1 MAPELRGK
9 EGGRRVC
16 HGCSAVTGAPLAEW
30 GLPAAPTRAPLEALR
45 AGEVDQVELA
55 AADLAVAAALISSVT
70 GRPAPKRT
78 VFFGE
83 VALSAELR
91 QVAQSDARLKEAAKL
106 GFENAVM
113 PRSRK
118 ASAKHAEINLSQPQ
132 TMSDLI
138 DIMGGMN

>member
-1 MAPELRGK
+1 MLTAMWRLDAGCRCRGVIFLNVA
-9 EGGRRVC
+9 GGLKI
-16 HGCSAVTGAPLAEW
+16 SET
-30 GLPAAPTRAPLEALR
+30 
-45 AGEVDQVELA
+45 

-91 QVAQSDARLKEAAKL
+91 QVAQSDSRLKEAAKL
-106 GFENAVM
+106 GFDNAVI
-113 PRSRK
+113 PRPRK
-118 ASAKHAEINLSQPQ
+118 AGVKHTEINLSQAP
-132 TMSDLI
+132 TLTDLI